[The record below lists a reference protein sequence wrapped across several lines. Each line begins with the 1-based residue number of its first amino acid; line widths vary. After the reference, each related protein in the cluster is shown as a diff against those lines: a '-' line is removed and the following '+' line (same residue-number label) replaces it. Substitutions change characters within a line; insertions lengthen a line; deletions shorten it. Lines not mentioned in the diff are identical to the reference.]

1 MTGLVLRV
9 AVHAANLAD
18 SEGGKLVLDRI
29 TERHPDL
36 AHLWVDAGYNDGF
49 ASWAQ
54 AYHGLS
60 VEQVRKASAWTRVP
74 PGEAPAPRS
83 PFPILPRRWVVERTF
98 AWLGR
103 YRRMSRDYEVLP
115 ETQEA
120 LVHLCMIRLMLRRLA
135 S

>member
-1 MTGLVLRV
+1 M
-9 AVHAANLAD
+9 HAASLSD
-18 SEGGKLVLDRI
+18 SEGGKLVLERI
-29 TERHPDL
+29 TERYPEL
-36 AHLWVDAGYNDGF
+36 EHLWVDAGYTQGF
-49 ASWAQ
+49 VSWAEGGL
-54 AYHGLS
+54 GLS
-60 VEQVRKASAWTRVP
+60 VERVSKGSAFTRVA
-74 PGEAPAPRS
+74 PGQEPAVRS

-103 YRRMSRDYEVLP
+103 YRRMSRDYEALP

>member
-1 MTGLVLRV
+1 MSGLVLRV
-9 AVHAANLAD
+9 VVHAADLAD
-18 SEGGKLVLDRI
+18 SEGGKLLLERI
-29 TERHPDL
+29 RERYPEL
-36 AHLWVDAGYNDGF
+36 AHLWVDGGYTEGF
-49 ASWAQ
+49 VAWAQ
-54 AYHGLS
+54 GGLGLS
-60 VEQVRKASAWTRVP
+60 VEQVRKGSAWTRVA
-74 PGEAPAPRS
+74 PGQKPAARS

-103 YRRMSRDYEVLP
+103 YRRMSRDYEALP